1 MLCCPSSVTRPSS
14 VLSRLAVGLAITNI
28 WACLGC
34 HEVTGPG
41 PTGKNKSPL
50 VIELPADAET
60 IVIAP
65 VPWPATVRMQG
76 SLAADERS
84 VISAKVP
91 GRVAET
97 VVDLGD
103 VVTTGQVLA
112 RLEIRDFEL
121 GVRQAEAQLAEA
133 CASIG
138 IRADESAEDL
148 DPELVPAVAV
158 ERALRDDAIEAF
170 ERLKQ
175 LRKSNSVSESEYR
188 KQRAMTRVTEA
199 RYEAARRKVDE
210 NKSLIELRRVQLDV
224 AKQNLEDA
232 TIRAPFDGVI
242 QQRHLAAGAFVQAG
256 TPLFTQVRVDPL
268 RFRGRIPERKAT
280 EVQQGQQVAIIVEGA
295 AEPIQATINRVS
307 PSLDLASRSL
317 EVESLISNAAGL
329 FRSGLYAEGLIE
341 VDPNATTIA
350 IPRQALGEFAG
361 VNKCW
366 CVVDGQLTSR
376 KVTLGRVG
384 EASMIEITEGL
395 ALDDVVLADFEAG
408 EIARRNAG
416 QQGSQAQTE
425 ASH

>member
-1 MLCCPSSVTRPSS
+1 MGGDQ
-14 VLSRLAVGLAITNI
+14 SR
-28 WACLGC
+28 
-34 HEVTGPG
+34 
-41 PTGKNKSPL
+41 L

-60 IVIAP
+60 IEISP
-65 VPWPATVRMQG
+65 VAWPATVRTQG

-103 VVTTGQVLA
+103 VVTIGQVLA

-138 IRADESAEDL
+138 IGTDESTEGL

-158 ERALRDDAIEAF
+158 ERALRDDALEAF

-175 LRKSNSVSESEYR
+175 LRQSNSVAESEYR

-210 NKSLIELRRVQLDV
+210 SKSLIELRRVQLAV
-224 AKQNLEDA
+224 ANQNLDDA

-256 TPLFTQVRVDPL
+256 APLFTLVRVDPL

-280 EVQQGQQVAIIVEGA
+280 EVQQGQDVAIVVEGA

-317 EVESLISNAAGL
+317 EVEALIANTESR

-341 VDPNATTIA
+341 VDPDATTIA
-350 IPRQALGEFAG
+350 LPRRALGEFAG

-366 CVVDGQLTSR
+366 LVVDGKLASR
-376 KVTLGRVG
+376 MVTLGRISESGMV
-384 EASMIEITEGL
+384 EITEGL
-395 ALDDVVLADFEAG
+395 SLGDVVLAKFDAG
-408 EIARRNAG
+408 EAARKKAG
-416 QQGSQAQTE
+416 QAAEQAPTKQVPKE
-425 ASH
+425 ESH